1 MSLVNVMKSVYS
13 LVKNLVCEMPPMKDQ
28 TASKTALATAYIRAA
43 HQLLDD
49 KPLLLADPATLPL
62 LGTHAAETIRGA
74 LARHQSP
81 VGKALRAHVVLRA
94 RFTED
99 RLEAA
104 AAKGVARYI
113 LIGAGFDSFALR
125 QPPWARAL
133 EIVEV
138 DHPATQSAKR
148 ELIAKAGLLE
158 PGNLIFAPADF
169 ERDGLGEVLARCGID
184 PGEPAFFSWLGV
196 TMYLEE
202 AAINATLRAI
212 AAFAPGSE
220 VALTFRQPLDEN
232 SSMLAARVSDLGEP
246 FVTFFTPEEI
256 EAKLR
261 HTGFSDIDF
270 LTPQKAEALY
280 FTPSRNDLPKP
291 GQTSILCASVR
302 N

>member
-1 MSLVNVMKSVYS
+1 MQ
-13 LVKNLVCEMPPMKDQ
+13 DQ

-49 KPLLLADPATLPL
+49 KPLLLSDPVALPL
-62 LGTHAAETIRGA
+62 LGAHAAETIRGA

-81 VGKALRAHVVLRA
+81 GGKALRAHVVLRS

-99 RLEAA
+99 RLEEA
-104 AAKGVARYI
+104 AAKGVTRYI

-125 QPPWARAL
+125 QPSWARAL
-133 EIVEV
+133 KIVEV

-148 ELIAKAGLLE
+148 ERIARAGLPE
-158 PGNLIFAPADF
+158 PENLIFAPADF
-169 ERDGLGEVLARCGID
+169 EREELGEVLARCGIG

-202 AAINATLRAI
+202 AAIDATLRAI

-220 VALTFRQPLDEN
+220 VTLTFRQPLDAA
-232 SSMLAARVSDLGEP
+232 SSMLAAITSGLGEP
-246 FVTFFTPEEI
+246 FVSFFTPEEI

-261 HTGFSDIDF
+261 HTGFSGVDF

-280 FTPSRNDLPKP
+280 FTPSRNDLPVP
-291 GQTSILCASVR
+291 EQNQHPLRVGLDLMSADSP
-302 N
+302 

>member
-1 MSLVNVMKSVYS
+1 MQ
-13 LVKNLVCEMPPMKDQ
+13 DQ

-49 KPLLLADPATLPL
+49 NPLLLSDPVALPL
-62 LGTHAAETIRGA
+62 LGAQAVETIRGA

-81 VGKALRAHVVLRA
+81 EGKALRAHVVLRT

-99 RLEAA
+99 RLEVA
-104 AAKGVARYI
+104 AAKGVTRYI
-113 LIGAGFDSFALR
+113 LIGAGFDSFGLR

-133 EIVEV
+133 KIVEV

-148 ELIAKAGLLE
+148 ERIAKAALLE
-158 PGNLIFAPADF
+158 PENLIFAPSDF
-169 ERDGLGEVLARCGID
+169 EREGLSEVLARCGIG

-196 TMYLEE
+196 TMYLNEV
-202 AAINATLRAI
+202 AINSTLQAI

-220 VALTFRQPLDEN
+220 VTLTFRQPLDET
-232 SSMLAARVSDLGEP
+232 SSTLAARVCDLGEP
-246 FVTFFTPEEI
+246 FISFFTPEEI

-261 HTGFSDIDF
+261 HAGFCDIDF
-270 LTPQKAEALY
+270 ITPGRAESLY
-280 FTPSRNDLPKP
+280 FAPSRNDLPVPK
-291 GQTSILCASVR
+291 QTSILCASVR